1 MRLYALL
8 PCFIFAAACAETT
21 HYEWAVPV
29 KAEAN
34 LYRVD
39 DKLYR
44 SEQPVR
50 DDAALIKKLGIKT
63 VINLRYFDRRGDE
76 KALAGSGIA
85 LFNQPLLTWRI
96 RPKDIAATLY
106 LIERQQQYGAVLVH
120 CYHGADRTGLMVAM
134 YRIVYQHWPVAEA
147 KREMLQGPYGYHS
160 IWVNLERLFSAE
172 DIAQI
177 RERLSQLRGDK
188 NKLSPPY
195 SRGREIF

>member
-160 IWVNLERLFSAE
+160 IWVHLERLFSAE

-177 RERLSQLRGDK
+177 RERLSQFRGDK
-188 NKLSPPY
+188 NNLSPPY
-195 SRGREIF
+195 SREREIF